1 MIGAIVAGGQA
12 AQRGALPGDRIISVD
27 GVPFD
32 GNKIFESICSV
43 IRSKTGPS
51 RGAATLSLVLK
62 RPDGAKVQKVG
73 KGRKRERR
81 SGVDD
86 SAGADG
92 VALLRCSF
100 CSWTCEKA
108 AGMRI
113 HKHRWCQVAKQVR
126 RAEVLAAMCVAEAN
140 GTLGATVQDA
150 LSQMVGAVALLGGE
164 GGEQELRGQ
173 AGAKQLQLGHGMC
186 VRHAIF
192 GDGQVISMRGDGSAA
207 VRLGFGIAF
216 FSAEHLNV
224 GGPIELQPPE
234 PDSLMQVYEML
245 ARIGEKAHSN
255 AAVASSKRS
264 SSKTATLAE
273 ANRHLAALSR
283 AYMRAGRN
291 ALADTRLRR
300 LLLQRQRVAEAAALA
315 AATSAGGKRKA
326 GSMRSLCNEASEGAR
341 SRTKEGSAHGL
352 KPAVDALAALAA
364 VATSGAPVTKG
375 KVCSESGKK
384 LKPNGAKVAAPR
396 PFQHALPSGVDAVFD
411 GGQLESKN
419 TAAEKKKGGAS
430 SRSSEATT
438 EDSAKEA
445 TIKHDD
451 SETESD
457 DSVHIL

>member
-1 MIGAIVAGGQA
+1 VIGAIVAGGQA

-32 GNKIFESICSV
+32 GNNIFESICSV

-62 RPDGAKVQKVG
+62 RPAGAKVQKVG

-81 SGVDD
+81 SGADD

-92 VALLRCSF
+92 VALLRCSY

-113 HKHRWCQVAKQVR
+113 HKHRWCQVAKEVR
-126 RAEVLAAMCVAEAN
+126 RAEVLAAMRVAEAN

-164 GGEQELRGQ
+164 GGEQELDGQ
-173 AGAKQLQLGHGMC
+173 AGAKLQLGHGMC

-264 SSKTATLAE
+264 SSKNATLAE

-326 GSMRSLCNEASEGAR
+326 GSMGSLRNEASEGAR
-341 SRTKEGSAHGL
+341 SRTKEGSADGL

-364 VATSGAPVTKG
+364 VATTG
-375 KVCSESGKK
+375 
-384 LKPNGAKVAAPR
+384 
-396 PFQHALPSGVDAVFD
+396 
-411 GGQLESKN
+411 
-419 TAAEKKKGGAS
+419 
-430 SRSSEATT
+430 
-438 EDSAKEA
+438 
-445 TIKHDD
+445 
-451 SETESD
+451 
-457 DSVHIL
+457 